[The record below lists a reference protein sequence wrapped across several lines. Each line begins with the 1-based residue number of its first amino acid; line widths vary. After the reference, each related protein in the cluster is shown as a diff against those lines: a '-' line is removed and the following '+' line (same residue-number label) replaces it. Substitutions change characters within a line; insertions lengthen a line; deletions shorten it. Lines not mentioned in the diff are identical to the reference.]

1 MRTCITMQIV
11 RLEFAKRH
19 KKIVVV
25 PGHGSYVNIRRITI
39 GDEEEETTQSSLLPI
54 SRRFMSL

>member
-1 MRTCITMQIV
+1 MQIV

-19 KKIVVV
+19 KKMVVV
-25 PGHGSYVNIRRITI
+25 PVHGPYVNIRRITI
-39 GDEEEETTQSSLLPI
+39 GDEEEETTRSSLLPI

>member
-19 KKIVVV
+19 KKMVVV
-25 PGHGSYVNIRRITI
+25 PDHDSYVNIRRIAI
-39 GDEEEETTQSSLLPI
+39 GDEEEEMTQPSLLSI